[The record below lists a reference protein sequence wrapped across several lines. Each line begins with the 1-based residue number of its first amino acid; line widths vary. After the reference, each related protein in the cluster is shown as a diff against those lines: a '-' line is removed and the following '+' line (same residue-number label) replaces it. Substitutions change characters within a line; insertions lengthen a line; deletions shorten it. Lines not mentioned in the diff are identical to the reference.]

1 MKGTYG
7 TSSFCNG
14 CQKNVPIF
22 KRFFYNRTPVYAA
35 IPQLRNFE
43 HYYEKRY
50 NDLKTINRLIQKR
63 IALGTYFKNSRSRSL
78 FSRSAGDM
86 RIDRSNF

>member
-1 MKGTYG
+1 MAIMLWQLIRFGLLWSIGLY
-7 TSSFCNG
+7 SG

-50 NDLKTINRLIQKR
+50 KIKLRLLTIIT
-63 IALGTYFKNSRSRSL
+63 I
-78 FSRSAGDM
+78 
-86 RIDRSNF
+86 

>member
-1 MKGTYG
+1 MIY
-7 TSSFCNG
+7 SG

-22 KRFFYNRTPVYAA
+22 KRFFYNRTRVYAA

-50 NDLKTINRLIQKR
+50 NRQNLTVHQFHPRDKKGNII
-63 IALGTYFKNSRSRSL
+63 GNSRQ
-78 FSRSAGDM
+78 F
-86 RIDRSNF
+86 IDNRHGSHAPYRC